1 MKTKKS
7 ILTLSFLAVG
17 VSLSGLA
24 FGEYPAA
31 NFEPYIVY
39 QAPEIVGATA
49 AGSENDSAEKAS
61 EVSVSVVKEKD
72 PYPAAYF
79 QPVIIYQAEE
89 VIAAQEIQPGAK
101 NVPAAAVTV
110 GKPRPSNGTLAASA
124 MKENGVPPIVM
135 IVILALLGWVVL
147 QFRNGEAAVVE
158 GEPETKEDPAKEV
171 IDEIKN
177 LAASIGAEVEIT
189 RGGQQ

>member
-7 ILTLSFLAVG
+7 ILTLLFLAVG

-39 QAPEIVGATA
+39 QAPEVVGATA
-49 AGSENDSAEKAS
+49 AGSENDSVKEVS
-61 EVSVSVVKEKD
+61 EVSFSVVKEKD
-72 PYPAAYF
+72 LYPAAYF

-89 VIAAQEIQPGAK
+89 VIAAQEIQPGAE
-101 NVPAAAVTV
+101 NVLAAAVTV
-110 GKPRPSNGTLAASA
+110 GKPRPSNVMSAALAMEES
-124 MKENGVPPIVM
+124 GVPPIMM
-135 IVILALLGWVVL
+135 IVILALLSWVVL
-147 QFRNGEAAVVE
+147 QFRNGEIAIVE

-171 IDEIKN
+171 IDEIKT
-177 LAASIGAEVEIT
+177 LAASIGAKVEIT
-189 RGGQQ
+189 RGGQ